1 MSTQRARNP
10 LLHLLCT
17 LLCSASWAQSASA
30 PSVPDSQSQPA
41 QTTQPPADSQKTTS
55 PDQPSPASP
64 ADSTKLEAIKTQK
77 AIYPL
82 EARQQKIQ
90 GRVMV
95 KILVSE
101 TGDVESAEAVSGNPM
116 LTHSAV
122 DAVKKWKFKP
132 FIKNGKPAKVSA
144 TLPIDFSFGDKIMQD
159 GVAADRSSISHEQA
173 AAQTPS
179 GSSSDT
185 AAADSPSNAV
195 NVSSAISKGLLIR
208 QVAPAYPDGARL
220 AGISGVV
227 LLQALIDK
235 EGRVADVKLISGP
248 KELAD
253 AAMGAV
259 QQWRY
264 RPYLLMG
271 KPVEVRTQ
279 IIVNF
284 EAH

>member
-1 MSTQRARNP
+1 MPTQRALNP
-10 LLHLLCT
+10 LLLLLFT
-17 LLCSASWAQSASA
+17 YLCSASWAQSSSA
-30 PSVPDSQSQPA
+30 PSATDPQAQPA
-41 QTTQPPADSQKTTS
+41 QTTQTPADSTNTPS
-55 PDQPSPASP
+55 PDQPSAASP

-122 DAVKKWKFKP
+122 DAIKKWKFKP

-144 TLPIDFSFGDKIMQD
+144 TLPIDFSFGDKIMQN
-159 GVAADRSSISHEQA
+159 GVSADRSTISDPHA

-179 GSSSDT
+179 GSPSAT
-185 AAADSPSNAV
+185 DSPPDSV
-195 NVSSAISKGLLIR
+195 NVSSGISQGLLIR
-208 QVAPAYPDGARL
+208 QVAPVYPEAARI
-220 AGISGVV
+220 AGIEGSV
-227 LLQALIDK
+227 LLQVLIDK
-235 EGRVADVKLISGP
+235 EGRVADVKLLSGP

-253 AAMGAV
+253 AAIGAV

-264 RPYLLMG
+264 RPYLFKG
-271 KPVEVRTQ
+271 QPVKVRTQ
-279 IIVNF
+279 ILVKF
-284 EAH
+284 RQ